1 MTQDL
6 RLSPGDTVGILG
18 GGQLGR
24 MLAIAAAS
32 LGLRTHIFCPDKQ
45 SPAFDVSA
53 AQTVAAYEDKGALT
67 EFAAACAAVTYE
79 FENVP
84 GETAAHLAT
93 LCPVRP
99 GVRALEV
106 SQDRLAEK
114 DFLTASGVALAAYAR
129 IDTDDDLTV
138 ALQRFGGRGVLKT
151 RRFGYDGK
159 GQVMIRAAG
168 DADGALDKLKHAP
181 AVLEQLIGFERE
193 VSVIV
198 ARDIDGKCDAY
209 DVSENHHENH
219 ILKTSTVP
227 AKLDPDTAAAAR
239 DMAIQIA
246 ASLDYVG
253 VMGVEMFLCAGPD
266 GEELLVN
273 EIAPRVH
280 NSGHWTEDACLT
292 SQFEQHMRAVA
303 GWSLGSCARHSD
315 VVMENLIGD
324 ESDIWPDVLSDPNAR
339 LHLYGKRESRP
350 GRKMGHVNR
359 IRTRR
364 T

>member
-227 AKLDPDTAAAAR
+227 REARSGHGRRGPGHGDPDCGIARLRRCHGRRNVPVRRPGWRRTARQRDCAESAQFRPLDGGRMPDLPVRTAYAR
-239 DMAIQIA
+239 R
-246 ASLDYVG
+246 LP
-253 VMGVEMFLCAGPD
+253 AGLSD
-266 GEELLVN
+266 
-273 EIAPRVH
+273 
-280 NSGHWTEDACLT
+280 
-292 SQFEQHMRAVA
+292 
-303 GWSLGSCARHSD
+303 SCARHSD
-315 VVMENLIGD
+315 VVMEK
-324 ESDIWPDVLSDPNAR
+324 PHR
-339 LHLYGKRESRP
+339 
-350 GRKMGHVNR
+350 
-359 IRTRR
+359 
-364 T
+364 